1 LLPGSLGNRRT
12 VPEGFAVS
20 DDNETNEP
28 RPLHPNEIVRKCDG
42 PKYFGYGHTEIDAKI
57 KSGEIEAPIAL
68 SESGRA
74 KGWTGQQ
81 IINHQQRLFSRKS

>member
-20 DDNETNEP
+20 DD
-28 RPLHPNEIVRKCDG
+28 
-42 PKYFGYGHTEIDAKI
+42 TEIDAKI